1 MLLPPEI
8 RTRNVSLD
16 DTEEKDIE
24 RRVAQLDR
32 YYDRIM
38 SCRVALDAPVGHHQ
52 RGGPYNLKIEIRVPG
67 SVLVV
72 DRTREEDLK
81 AAIQAGFDAA
91 RRRLEDYAR
100 RQRGAEKTHDER
112 PTAQVARIFPRD
124 GYGFLATPDGREIY
138 FHENS
143 VLPPGFAHVRVGADV
158 RFTEE
163 LGEHGPQ
170 ATTVEILEG
179 TL

>member
-1 MLLPPEI
+1 MPLTEADEEDI
-8 RTRNVSLD
+8 R
-16 DTEEKDIE
+16 

-38 SCRVALDAPVGHHQ
+38 SCRVALDAPAAHHQ
-52 RGGPYNLKIEIRVPG
+52 RGGPYTLRIELRVPG
-67 SVLVV
+67 AVLVV
-72 DRTREEDLK
+72 DRTQEEELK
-81 AAIQAGFDAA
+81 HAIQAGFDAA

-100 RQRGAEKTHDER
+100 RQRGTEKVHEER
-112 PTAQVARIFPRD
+112 ATAQVARLFPHE

-143 VLPPGFAHVRVGADV
+143 VLSPGFKHLREGMKV

-163 LGEHGPQ
+163 LGQEGPQ
-170 ATTVEILEG
+170 ASTVDAFEG
-179 TL
+179 AL